1 MSLVSAWLTAFLM
14 GRSQFIRTSQMV
26 GGTPHGST
34 RLIQFESHRF
44 HGLRQWLLG
53 LWLDLVLL
61 NLYKSRLLV
70 GVITQLKFGSCQ
82 LRRNAWKYRVIT

>member
-1 MSLVSAWLTAFLM
+1 
-14 GRSQFIRTSQMV
+14 MV
-26 GGTPHGST
+26 GGTPHGSP

-53 LWLDLVLL
+53 LWLDPVLL

-70 GVITQLKFGSCQ
+70 GVITQLNFGVYLSSNFGIIFFFIFLC
-82 LRRNAWKYRVIT
+82 LIKDNYMFN